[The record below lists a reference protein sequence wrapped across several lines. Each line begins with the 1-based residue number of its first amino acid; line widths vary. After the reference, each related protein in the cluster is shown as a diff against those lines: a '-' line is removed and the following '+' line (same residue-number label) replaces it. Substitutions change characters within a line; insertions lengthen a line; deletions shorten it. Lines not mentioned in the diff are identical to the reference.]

1 VGIKIKLVNIPE
13 YVFQVRSPLA
23 SRLEKFYGNS
33 TPLEIESPTL
43 PLARFNLPDLWPAH
57 LPASPSLPAASLHNP
72 TGTDC
77 QRGTPDITISID
89 PASIEST
96 ISYRIKKRLIA

>member
-1 VGIKIKLVNIPE
+1 MFGVRKRVTFTVGIKIKLVNIPE
-13 YVFQVRSPLA
+13 YVIQVRSPLA
-23 SRLEKFYGNS
+23 SRLEKFYGNP

-43 PLARFNLPDLWPAH
+43 PPARFNLPDLWPAH

-77 QRGTPDITISID
+77 QRGTPDIADID
-89 PASIEST
+89 
-96 ISYRIKKRLIA
+96 